1 MNNLDLIEQLEDLK
15 YHCQDFA
22 ENEMEKE
29 IQPFTDDV
37 KALDQAINE
46 LRWIP
51 VDEKLPSEEEW
62 VLVTLANGSVDV
74 LRFVNI
80 EKFEKERNVKIGNAE
95 NFKYFWDKLTY
106 WCKFNEVVAWK
117 RVAPYK
123 RKEQE

>member
-22 ENEMEKE
+22 EDEMEKD

-51 VDEKLPSEEEW
+51 VEEKLPSENGHY
-62 VLVTLANGSVDV
+62 LITLKSGRVDISVFSV
-74 LRFVNI
+74 RQ
-80 EKFEKERNVKIGNAE
+80 EKWAF
-95 NFKYFWDKLTY
+95 FKNSYII
-106 WCKFNEVVAWK
+106 AWK
-117 RVAPYK
+117 PLPKPYEK
-123 RKEQE
+123 K

>member
-22 ENEMEKE
+22 EDEMEKE

-51 VDEKLPSEEEW
+51 VEEKLPSESDFY
-62 VLVTLANGSVDV
+62 LVSYYDEVA
-74 LRFVNI
+74 
-80 EKFEKERNVKIGNAE
+80 EKYLTTMSFYEADIKI
-95 NFKYFWDKLTY
+95 FRYFND
-106 WCKFNEVVAWK
+106 CVAWK
-117 RVAPYK
+117 PLPKPYEK
-123 RKEQE
+123 K

>member
-22 ENEMEKE
+22 EDEMEKE

-51 VDEKLPSEEEW
+51 VDDRLPTNRDYYLVCGKEKHEIGFACYNADL
-62 VLVTLANGSVDV
+62 DV
-74 LRFVNI
+74 WYLSPDDMHYGDY
-80 EKFEKERNVKIGNAE
+80 KII
-95 NFKYFWDKLTY
+95 
-106 WCKFNEVVAWK
+106 AWK
-117 RVAPYK
+117 PLPKPYEK
-123 RKEQE
+123 K